1 MVPARNFAYGCLA
14 LIVLAAFGGQAFAA
28 NVAVGLCAAPGTHY
42 TTIQAAVNAVSV
54 GGKVEVC
61 PGIYPEQVSINKSL
75 TLLGIAAGTTDAAVI
90 VTPAGGLAQTGT
102 DIFGKPVAAQVLVTG
117 TTAVTVS
124 HLTVDGSNNGLSGC
138 SVDPIGIYFQNS
150 TGTITYNAVRNQ
162 LMDPA
167 DQGCQIGLAI
177 NVESS
182 TGFPAVTISNNS
194 VRNYDKNGITASGPG
209 NGSSG
214 PAVTVSGN
222 TVIGIGATSAIAQN
236 GIQIGFGAT
245 GSVTTNDVA
254 DDIYINPPCG
264 GGNPQPP
271 CYGSSGI
278 LIYASSGVSVSTN
291 IVESTQL
298 GIATAS
304 DPTYGLADNT
314 SIKTNHIGGT
324 QSFDAI
330 DLCSDGNTAE
340 TNIIYGSAQ
349 SGVHIDDECP
359 NSTGSNNTVTKN
371 TINEACAGVL
381 VGPSSTG
388 NTIGPNTFGNVTN
401 TTLAGDVCTPLAQ
414 VKTRGKHSSFR
425 PSARKPSRE

>member
-1 MVPARNFAYGCLA
+1 MVPARNFAYWCLA
-14 LIVLAAFGGQAFAA
+14 LIVLAAFAGQAFAA

-42 TTIQAAVNAVSV
+42 TTIQAAVNAVTP

-61 PGIYPEQVSINKSL
+61 PGTYPEQVSINKSL
-75 TLLGIAAGTTDAAVI
+75 TLLGIAAGSGDAAVI
-90 VTPAGGLAQTGT
+90 VSPSNGLVQTGT
-102 DIFGKPVAAQVLVTG
+102 DIFNNPVAAQVLVTG
-117 TTAVTVS
+117 ATAVTIS

-150 TGTITYNAVRNQ
+150 SGTITDNAVRDQ

-222 TVIGIGATSAIAQN
+222 TVLGIGATSATAQN

-254 DDIYINPPCG
+254 DDIYINPACG
-264 GGNPQPP
+264 GSGQPP

-314 SIKTNHIGGT
+314 TIKTNHIGGT
-324 QSFDAI
+324 QTFDAI
-330 DLCSDGNTAE
+330 DLCSDNNTAQ

-349 SGVHIDDECP
+349 SGVHVDDECP
-359 NSTGSNNTVTKN
+359 NSTGSGNNVTKN
-371 TINEACAGVL
+371 TINEACAGIL
-381 VGPSSTG
+381 LGSGSS
-388 NTIGPNTFGNVTN
+388 NTVSPNTFANVTN
-401 TTLAGDVCTPLAQ
+401 TTLAGDVCTPLAE

-425 PSARKPSRE
+425 PSPRKPSRE